1 MTEREKPDLSTIEPI
16 GRVPDADDADADA
29 DAAERDADRVGRV
42 GAAVANTPPAVGV
55 EADADAP
62 ERAAEPRTSP
72 ETEEELD
79 RLRRG

>member
-1 MTEREKPDLSTIEPI
+1 MTEREKPDLSSIEPI
-16 GRVPDADDADADA
+16 GRVPDAHDA

-42 GAAVANTPPAVGV
+42 GAAVSNTPPAVGV
-55 EADADAP
+55 EADADAR